1 LEADNLIRLFDF
13 YLAFMFL
20 LGLYRRRRV
29 YWDAARLG
37 FSILDRR
44 KKLLTVVRNEKR
56 ELLTLETL
64 RPVLIAIAL
73 MAVQWLCSR
82 LIWPQAEVP
91 LGSLIEHWW
100 KLAIVVVAFVPMFA
114 VDIYFLVRIGQFDH
128 GETEKYLDQAER
140 WLGTWKATA
149 VHTLT
154 FGVVNPNAV
163 VQSEVKKN
171 LRELGRTVQASMWW
185 ASVQT
190 GLRLVFGAVVWLLW
204 VWG

>member
-1 LEADNLIRLFDF
+1 LDSVNLIRLFDF
-13 YLAFMFL
+13 YLASMFL
-20 LGLYRRRRV
+20 LGLYRRRSV

-37 FSILDRR
+37 FSLVGRR
-44 KKLLTVVRNEKR
+44 QKLLTVVKSEKR

-73 MAVQWLCSR
+73 MLIQWLCSR
-82 LIWPQAEVP
+82 LIWPRAEVP
-91 LGSLIEHWW
+91 LGGLVQEWW
-100 KLAIVVVAFVPMFA
+100 KPVLVTAAFVPMFA

-154 FGVVNPNAV
+154 FGIVNPNAV
-163 VQSEVKKN
+163 VQSEVRKN
-171 LRELGRTVQASMWW
+171 LQELGRTVQASMWW

-190 GLRLVFGAVVWLLW
+190 GLRLTFGAVVWLLW
-204 VWG
+204 AFG